1 MITPGQQGDIT
12 TAPALLEGIPARHV
26 LADKAYDSNALR
38 ALIKAKRAKAVIPSN
53 RTRKKL
59 IRHDKRIYKMRNQIE
74 RCINRLKNFRRFA
87 TRYDRRAVRF
97 LAFIHLACAMQW
109 APGMSIRPV

>member
-38 ALIKAKRAKAVIPSN
+38 SIIKAKRAKAAILAAAEQLECGGGFHQEILPVYSSMMVAQSP
-53 RTRKKL
+53 
-59 IRHDKRIYKMRNQIE
+59 MR
-74 RCINRLKNFRRFA
+74 RRP
-87 TRYDRRAVRF
+87 
-97 LAFIHLACAMQW
+97 CQ
-109 APGMSIRPV
+109 